1 MNRSLTRQILRAA
14 ARTPQDGERPFRH
27 VVEVEHVFPPGS
39 FADAPAPWTPGSD
52 FTEQANGAWLRD
64 NGDGTQTAVVTGVG
78 PKQLPAADGGTWVEE
93 EVWTV
98 TTADSEVF
106 AWLDDKA
113 HRVTW
118 ALGRPDVEIARTS
131 YSGHPHEGHA
141 DYWHE
146 FQMEHGFTPALRP
159 DGRYVLTLACSVS
172 HTNDDRYG
180 PSALVRAVAR
190 LLSRFGGRASVRTA
204 TSDDFGR
211 RSAPAPV
218 RAMGSVNLA

>member
-14 ARTPQDGERPFRH
+14 ARTPRNGEQPFRH
-27 VVEVEHVFPPGS
+27 LVEVEHVFPAGC

-64 NGDGTQTAVVTGVG
+64 NSDGTQTGVG
-78 PKQLPAADGGTWVEE
+78 PKRLPAADGGTWTEE

-118 ALGRPDVEIARTS
+118 ALGRPEVEIARTS
-131 YSGHPHEGHA
+131 YSGHPHEAYA

-146 FQMEHGFTPALRP
+146 FQMEHGFTPAVRA

-172 HTNDDRYG
+172 HTDDDWYG
-180 PSALVRAVAR
+180 PSALARAVAR
-190 LLSRFGGRASVRTA
+190 LLAEFGGRSKVRTA
-204 TSDDFGR
+204 TLDESSR
-211 RSAPAPV
+211 WPAPAPV
-218 RAMGSVNLA
+218 RTMRSLNLA